1 MLKNCLGDPSYI
13 VQTENFGIKESLSYE
28 EILIKISYRQ
38 VRKLRIKEVASIKVF
53 WRNQFVEK
61 ETWEVEEDMKKRY
74 FHPFESREKI
84 NQGINFVLRTSLFH
98 VSILLG
104 FNCLRVFEIYIAT
117 LSLIKLLSFVD

>member
-74 FHPFESREKI
+74 PHLFEFGE
-84 NQGINFVLRTSLFH
+84 NADQGTH
-98 VSILLG
+98 
-104 FNCLRVFEIYIAT
+104 
-117 LSLIKLLSFVD
+117 SLIKYFIIYE